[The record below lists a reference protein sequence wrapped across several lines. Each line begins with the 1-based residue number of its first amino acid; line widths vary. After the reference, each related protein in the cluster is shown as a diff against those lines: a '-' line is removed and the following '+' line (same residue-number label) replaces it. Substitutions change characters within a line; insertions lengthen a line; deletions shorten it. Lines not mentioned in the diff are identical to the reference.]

1 MDRYTI
7 RKRGEWNLCPVGSDE
22 RVRKAFSKWRLLD
35 LTAKFFVGRDAVVD
49 VYDFIGRPVT
59 RMVFSSTLPV
69 TAVAIPRDD
78 CVPPLALERQRDNA
92 E

>member
-7 RKRGEWNLCPVGSDE
+7 RKRGEWNLCLVGSDE
-22 RVRKAFSKWRLLD
+22 RVCKAFSKWRLLD
-35 LTAKFFVGRDAVVD
+35 LTAKFFVGRDALVD

-69 TAVAIPRDD
+69 TSVAIPPDD
-78 CVPPLALERQRDNA
+78 CVSPLASERRKDKA